1 MNTEQ
6 EKLIEELRQ
15 KIANRH
21 ALDSDLA
28 YLKAITST
36 IKQKFNQKPLTFIS
50 GSSTLSF
57 DNISHWVKKHT
68 PYQ

>member
-1 MNTEQ
+1 MNKEQ
-6 EKLIEELRQ
+6 EQLIEQLKAQ
-15 KIANRH
+15 IAERH
-21 ALDSDLA
+21 TLDSDLA
-28 YLKAITST
+28 YLKAITNT
-36 IKQKFNQKPLTFIS
+36 VKQMFPQKPLTFIS